1 MLMRSYFLVHS
12 KEENVLC
19 VHQKILKH
27 IMWLRTTARKMLI
40 ISASVL
46 LYRGDKFESC
56 EFLGKIFCEC
66 LA

>member
-1 MLMRSYFLVHS
+1 MCSS
-12 KEENVLC
+12 ENFKAYNVAYNN
-19 VHQKILKH
+19 
-27 IMWLRTTARKMLI
+27 TARKMLI

-56 EFLGKIFCEC
+56 EFLGKIFCKC